1 MSNLQLFNK
10 RIADPRTQEYLTQV
24 LGEKRQSFVNNLTA
38 LVANNAKLQECEPI
52 GLMYAGIK
60 ATALDLPLD
69 PNLGFAYVIPYKNN
83 RENKT
88 EAQFQIG
95 YKGFVQLAIR
105 SGQFRS
111 INVTEIKEGE
121 LVYEDMLTG
130 DLTFKRAAANVREG
144 LKTVGYAAFFR
155 LNNGFEKTLYY
166 TVEAVEAHA
175 KKYSQTYGSKYE
187 SIRNSSKW
195 STDFDAMAKKT
206 VLKLLLSKY
215 APLSVEMQQAVVAD
229 QAVFGK
235 DGKERYIDS
244 EAEVQQQVA
253 ETPQLDKANLNDED
267 SIRKAYVRGQISV
280 EEMNQ
285 ALDRLPKTEPAT
297 ADAEEVTELDKKIA
311 ATDFFNQ

>member
-1 MSNLQLFNK
+1 MSNLTLFNK
-10 RIADPRTQEYLTQV
+10 QIANPRTQEYLAQV

-95 YKGFVQLAIR
+95 YKGFIQLAIR

-121 LVYEDMLTG
+121 LLHEDMLTG

-155 LNNGFEKTLYY
+155 LNNGFEKTLYF

-187 SIRNSSKW
+187 STRNSSKW
-195 STDFDAMAKKT
+195 ATDFDAMAKKT
-206 VLKLLLSKY
+206 VLKMLLSKY

-235 DGKERYIDS
+235 DGKERYIDN
-244 EAEVQQQVA
+244 EAEVQQVA
-253 ETPQLDKANLNDED
+253 DVPQLDKATLNDED

-285 ALDRLPKTEPAT
+285 ALDKLPKAEPAT

-311 ATDFFNQ
+311 ATGFFNN

>member
-1 MSNLQLFNK
+1 MANLQVFNQT
-10 RIADPRTQEYLTQV
+10 IANPRTQEYLAQV

-38 LVANNAKLQECEPI
+38 LVANNTKLQECEPI

-83 RENKT
+83 KVNKT

-95 YKGFVQLAIR
+95 YKGFIQLAIR

-111 INVTEIKEGE
+111 INVTEIKDGE
-121 LVYEDMLTG
+121 LVHEDMLTG
-130 DLTFKRAAANVREG
+130 DLVFKRAVANVREG

-166 TVEAVEAHA
+166 TIEAVEAHA

-187 SIRNSSKW
+187 STRNSSKW
-195 STDFDAMAKKT
+195 ATDFDAMAKKT

-215 APLSVEMQQAVVAD
+215 APLSVEMQQAVVVD
-229 QAVFGK
+229 QAVFDK
-235 DGKERYIDS
+235 DGKERYIDN
-244 EAEVQQQVA
+244 EAQTIAEVPA
-253 ETPQLDKANLNDED
+253 LDKATLTDED
-267 SIRKAYVRGQISV
+267 SIRKAYLRGQISV
-280 EEMNQ
+280 EEMND
-285 ALDRLPKTEPAT
+285 ALNKLPKAEPAT
-297 ADAEEVTELDKKIA
+297 VDAEEVTELDRKIA
-311 ATDFFNQ
+311 QTKFFND

>member
-1 MSNLQLFNK
+1 MANLQLFNQT
-10 RIADPRTQEYLTQV
+10 IANPRTQEYLSQV
-24 LGEKRQSFVNNLTA
+24 LGEKRASFVNNLTA
-38 LVANNAKLQECEPI
+38 LVANNTKLQECEPL

-88 EAQFQIG
+88 ESQFQIG
-95 YKGFVQLAIR
+95 YKGFIQLAIR
-105 SGQFRS
+105 SGQFQS
-111 INVTEIKEGE
+111 INVTEVKDGE
-121 LVYEDMLTG
+121 LVNEDMLTG

-155 LNNGFEKTLYY
+155 LNNGFEKSLYF

-187 SIRNSSKW
+187 STRNSSKW
-195 STDFDAMAKKT
+195 ATDFDAMAKKT

-215 APLSVEMQQAVVAD
+215 APLSVEMQMAKDAD
-229 QAVFGK
+229 QGIIDR
-235 DGKERYIDS
+235 DGKARYIDN
-244 EAEVQQQVA
+244 EAQVA
-253 ETPQLDKANLNDED
+253 EVPQLDKATLTDED

-285 ALDRLPKTEPAT
+285 ALDKLPKQTEEV
-297 ADAEEVTELDKKIA
+297 EEVTELDKKIA
-311 ATDFFNQ
+311 ATGFFD

>member
-1 MSNLQLFNK
+1 MANLQLFNQT
-10 RIADPRTQEYLTQV
+10 IANPRTQEYLAQV
-24 LGEKRQSFVNNLTA
+24 LGEKRASFVNNLTA
-38 LVANNAKLQECEPI
+38 LVANNTKLQECEPL

-95 YKGFVQLAIR
+95 YKGFIQLAIR
-105 SGQFRS
+105 SGQFQS
-111 INVTEIKEGE
+111 INVTEVKDGE
-121 LVYEDMLTG
+121 LVNEDMLTG

-155 LNNGFEKTLYY
+155 LNNGFEKSLYF

-187 SIRNSSKW
+187 STRNSSKW
-195 STDFDAMAKKT
+195 ATDFDAMAKKT

-215 APLSVEMQQAVVAD
+215 APLSVEMQMAKDAD
-229 QAVFGK
+229 QGIIDR
-235 DGKERYIDS
+235 DGKARYIDN
-244 EAEVQQQVA
+244 EAQTVAEV
-253 ETPQLDKANLNDED
+253 PQIDKATLNDED
-267 SIRKAYVRGQISV
+267 SIRKAYLRGQITV
-280 EEMNQ
+280 DEMNGL
-285 ALDRLPKTEPAT
+285 LDKLPKA
-297 ADAEEVTELDKKIA
+297 AEEVEEVTDLDKKIA
-311 ATDFFNQ
+311 ATGFFD

>member
-1 MSNLQLFNK
+1 MANLQVFNQT
-10 RIADPRTQEYLTQV
+10 IANPRTQEYLAQV

-38 LVANNAKLQECEPI
+38 LVANNVKLQECEPI

-121 LVYEDMLTG
+121 LVHEDMLTG

-166 TVEAVEAHA
+166 TIEAVEAHA

-187 SIRNSSKW
+187 STRNSSKW
-195 STDFDAMAKKT
+195 ATDFDAMAKKT
-206 VLKLLLSKY
+206 VLKMLLSKY

-229 QAVFGK
+229 QAVF
-235 DGKERYIDS
+235 DQNGKERYIDN
-244 EAEVQQQVA
+244 EAQTIAEVPA
-253 ETPQLDKANLNDED
+253 LDKNTLTNED

-280 EEMNQ
+280 EEMND
-285 ALDRLPKTEPAT
+285 ALNKLPKAEPAT

-311 ATDFFNQ
+311 NCKLFQ

>member
-69 PNLGFAYVIPYKNN
+69 PNLGFAYIIPYKNN

>member
-1 MSNLQLFNK
+1 MANLQVFNQT
-10 RIADPRTQEYLTQV
+10 IANPRTQEYLNQV

-38 LVANNAKLQECEPI
+38 LVANNTKLQECEPI

-121 LVYEDMLTG
+121 LLYEDMLTG

-166 TVEAVEAHA
+166 TIEAVEAHA

-187 SIRNSSKW
+187 NTRNASKW

-206 VLKLLLSKY
+206 VLKMLLSKY

-235 DGKERYIDS
+235 DGKERYIDN
-244 EAEVQQQVA
+244 EAEVQQVA
-253 ETPQLDKANLNDED
+253 DVPQLDKATLNDED
-267 SIRKAYVRGQISV
+267 SIRKAYLRGQITV
-280 EEMNQ
+280 DEMNGL
-285 ALDRLPKTEPAT
+285 LDKLPKEV
-297 ADAEEVTELDKKIA
+297 EEVTNLDEKIA
-311 ATDFFNQ
+311 NCKLFQ

>member
-1 MSNLQLFNK
+1 MASNLQIFNQK
-10 RIADPRTQEYLTQV
+10 ITKDQYTLSYLDQV
-24 LGEKRQSFVNNLTA
+24 LGKEKREVFVANLLA
-38 LVANNAKLQECEPI
+38 LVSNNTKLQECEPY
-52 GLMYAGIK
+52 GLMHVALK
-60 ATALDLPLD
+60 ATTLKLPLD
-69 PNLGFAYVIPYKNN
+69 PNLGFAYIIPYKNN

-121 LVYEDMLTG
+121 LLHEDMLTG

-187 SIRNSSKW
+187 STRNSSKW
-195 STDFDAMAKKT
+195 ATDFDAMAKKT
-206 VLKLLLSKY
+206 VLKMLLSKY

-229 QAVFGK
+229 QAVF
-235 DGKERYIDS
+235 DQNGKEGYIDN
-244 EAEVQQQVA
+244 EAQTIAEVPA
-253 ETPQLDKANLNDED
+253 LDKATLTDED
-267 SIRKAYVRGQISV
+267 SIRKAYLRGQINV
-280 EEMNQ
+280 EEMND
-285 ALDRLPKTEPAT
+285 LLGKLPKEI
-297 ADAEEVTELDKKIA
+297 EEETDLDKKIA
-311 ATDFFNQ
+311 QTKFFND

>member
-10 RIADPRTQEYLTQV
+10 QIANPRTQEYLAQV

-121 LVYEDMLTG
+121 LLHEDMLTG

-187 SIRNSSKW
+187 STRNSSKW

-215 APLSVEMQQAVVAD
+215 APLSVEMQQAVTAD
-229 QAVFGK
+229 QAVF
-235 DGKERYIDS
+235 DASGKERYIDN
-244 EAEVQQQVA
+244 EAQTVAEV
-253 ETPQLDKANLNDED
+253 PQLDKATLNDED

-285 ALDRLPKTEPAT
+285 ALDKLPKQTEEV
-297 ADAEEVTELDKKIA
+297 EEVTELDKKIA
-311 ATDFFNQ
+311 ATGFFN